1 MHITHVLPNG
11 KEVRLKEI
19 LFKDIRTFNF
29 YENTSFQGRVEFLQS
44 FILTKG
50 LNILEQFY
58 ALIYLRLHCI
68 GDDIIMT
75 SDKGDVGV
83 SLEFIKKNIGGIPDI
98 TTIVNIDGAEY
109 TLDFPF
115 HFNTGNG
122 DFILSLIKTIRIG
135 TESLHISELTKKE
148 QEEVIGRLPEQLYK
162 IIDQYLIDCEE
173 FFNLTLLEN
182 REGLDI
188 QPIKFSI
195 LQTSFAQFIVSMF
208 KCVTTEGYREL
219 LFTVSKRINDISF
232 LINSTYLEVYDYFEM
247 YTREI
252 EERKSQQG
260 VPSDPG

>member
-29 YENTSFQGRVEFLQS
+29 YENTSIQGRIEFLQS

-58 ALIYLRLHCI
+58 ALVYLRLHCI
-68 GDDIIMT
+68 GNEIIMT

-83 SLEFIKKNIGGIPDI
+83 SLDFLKKNIGGIPDI
-98 TTIVNIDGAEY
+98 LTSVDIDGAEY

-115 HFNTGNG
+115 QFNTGNS

-135 TESLHISELTKKE
+135 TETLHVSDLSKKE
-148 QEEVIGRLPEQLYK
+148 QEEVVERLPEQLYK
-162 IIDQYLIDCEE
+162 IIDQYLVDCEE
-173 FFNLTLLEN
+173 FFNLTLLES

-188 QPIKFSI
+188 QPIKFNI
-195 LQTSFAQFIVSMF
+195 IHPTFAQFIVSMF

-219 LFTVSKRINDISF
+219 LFTLSRRINDISF
-232 LINSTYLEVYDYFEM
+232 LANSTYLEVYDYFEM

-252 EERKSQQG
+252 EEQNAQ
-260 VPSDPG
+260 PGG

>member
-29 YENTSFQGRVEFLQS
+29 YENTSIQGRIEFLQS

-68 GDDIIMT
+68 GNEIIMT

-83 SLEFIKKNIGGIPDI
+83 SLDFMKKNIGGIPDI
-98 TTIVNIDGAEY
+98 LTSVDIDGAEY

-115 HFNTGNG
+115 QFNTGNS

-135 TESLHISELTKKE
+135 TETLHVSDLSKKE
-148 QEEVIGRLPEQLYK
+148 QEEVVEQLPEQLYK
-162 IIDQYLIDCEE
+162 IIDQYLVDCEE
-173 FFNLTLLEN
+173 FFNLTLLDS

-188 QPIKFSI
+188 QPIKFNM
-195 LQTSFAQFIVSMF
+195 LQTTFAQFIVSMF

-219 LFTVSKRINDISF
+219 LFTLSRRINDISF
-232 LINSTYLEVYDYFEM
+232 LANSTYLEVYDYFEM

-252 EERKSQQG
+252 EEQKAQPAG
-260 VPSDPG
+260 

>member
-29 YENTSFQGRVEFLQS
+29 YENTSIQGRIEFLQS

-68 GDDIIMT
+68 GNEIIMT

-83 SLEFIKKNIGGIPDI
+83 SLDFLKKNIGGIPDI
-98 TTIVNIDGAEY
+98 LTSVDIDGAEY

-115 HFNTGNG
+115 HFNTGNN

-135 TESLHISELTKKE
+135 TETLHVSDLSKKE
-148 QEEVIGRLPEQLYK
+148 QEEVVERLPEQLYK
-162 IIDQYLIDCEE
+162 IIDQYLVDCEE
-173 FFNLTLLEN
+173 FFNLTLLES

-188 QPIKFSI
+188 QPIKFNM
-195 LQTSFAQFIVSMF
+195 LHPTFAQFIVSMF

-219 LFTVSKRINDISF
+219 LFTLSKRINDISF
-232 LINSTYLEVYDYFEM
+232 LANSTYLEVYDYFEM

-252 EERKSQQG
+252 EEQNAQQG
-260 VPSDPG
+260 G

>member
-1 MHITHVLPNG
+1 M
-11 KEVRLKEI
+11 
-19 LFKDIRTFNF
+19 
-29 YENTSFQGRVEFLQS
+29 
-44 FILTKG
+44 
-50 LNILEQFY
+50 
-58 ALIYLRLHCI
+58 
-68 GDDIIMT
+68 
-75 SDKGDVGV
+75 
-83 SLEFIKKNIGGIPDI
+83 
-98 TTIVNIDGAEY
+98 
-109 TLDFPF
+109 
-115 HFNTGNG
+115 
-122 DFILSLIKTIRIG
+122 
-135 TESLHISELTKKE
+135 
-148 QEEVIGRLPEQLYK
+148 
-162 IIDQYLIDCEE
+162 
-173 FFNLTLLEN
+173 TLLEN